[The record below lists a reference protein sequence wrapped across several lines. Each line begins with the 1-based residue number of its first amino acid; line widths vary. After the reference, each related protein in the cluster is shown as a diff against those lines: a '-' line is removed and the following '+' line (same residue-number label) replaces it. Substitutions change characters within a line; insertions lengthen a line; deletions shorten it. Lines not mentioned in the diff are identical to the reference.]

1 VTHLRKMMLGGNSSV
16 ATPSKTH
23 FGSWI
28 SAYFPA
34 FVTVL
39 LQFLVD
45 RRTPEVRKPPSTLC
59 IRCGM
64 RAGTHRL
71 RNTASAGITVRRVPG

>member
-45 RRTPEVRKPPSTLC
+45 SVRRTYESRLQLFAFVAERRNAPAPKHG
-59 IRCGM
+59 IR
-64 RAGTHRL
+64 
-71 RNTASAGITVRRVPG
+71 RNYCLG